1 MNSSMNDYSIG
12 ILNKITI
19 YSNRYVFPI
28 AYVVGNIGNIL
39 SLIIFSRKSWKKN
52 VCVFYFKFLL
62 VLSLIYINPALL
74 GSFFITGLN
83 INLQNTYV
91 ILCKL
96 LYYVSFVIAML
107 SPTVLILASI
117 DRLLISSQNVDTRLY
132 SSKRLAYFSISIS
145 TIFWCIFFIHIL
157 IKVNIQEYYPS
168 VFICYYDL
176 STSYLKFINYSIS
189 TCNVVF
195 CVLMII
201 LSIFTFKNIHHI
213 RTNPNQQRQQ
223 IRTMNKKD
231 FQLLRCLFVQDI
243 AYISCSFCSTIYNV
257 YAAVIMDQ
265 KQTLLV
271 QAIDSFSSNLF
282 SSVYKINNAL
292 MIFIFIGVSKAFRQ
306 EVKRLF
312 YRIFGKKLT
321 PLREED
327 IKQQNSVELNVVASN
342 IVV

>member
-1 MNSSMNDYSIG
+1 MNSSNDYTID

-19 YSNRYVFPI
+19 YSNRYGLPI

-62 VLSLIYINPALL
+62 VLSLIYLNPALL

-83 INLQNTYV
+83 INLQNSYV

-132 SSKRLAYFSISIS
+132 SSKRLAYFSIGI
-145 TIFWCIFFIHIL
+145 I
-157 IKVNIQEYYPS
+157 NIQEYYPS

-201 LSIFTFKNIHHI
+201 LSIYTFKNIHHI

>member
-132 SSKRLAYFSISIS
+132 SSKRLAYFSISII
-145 TIFWCIFFIHIL
+145 T
-157 IKVNIQEYYPS
+157 
-168 VFICYYDL
+168 
-176 STSYLKFINYSIS
+176 
-189 TCNVVF
+189 
-195 CVLMII
+195 MIMGRA
-201 LSIFTFKNIHHI
+201 L
-213 RTNPNQQRQQ
+213 RQQ
-223 IRTMNKKD
+223 D
-231 FQLLRCLFVQDI
+231 DEFDQDEAI
-243 AYISCSFCSTIYNV
+243 FSIQDV
-257 YAAVIMDQ
+257 MKMLMD
-265 KQTLLV
+265 
-271 QAIDSFSSNLF
+271 
-282 SSVYKINNAL
+282 
-292 MIFIFIGVSKAFRQ
+292 
-306 EVKRLF
+306 KRIP
-312 YRIFGKKLT
+312 RK
-321 PLREED
+321 
-327 IKQQNSVELNVVASN
+327 
-342 IVV
+342 